1 MLHRKIT
8 ILLFIL
14 LLLPFSC
21 QSTTA
26 ADWSSPGEVNKIVT
40 EFRTPQIAPGSEGHF
55 SFLLTNPFDVEIK
68 NISVLAEPYLFVH
81 QDGTAEWGSLT
92 HLPIMKGSSSSSG
105 TDSISHLLPNEY
117 QTISWQ
123 ITTFPDTP
131 HDSWPSQPIYLVRLL
146 ITFDDGTMNV
156 SYASRGFFS
165 DDEWTKL
172 RSTGDLSVGGV
183 NLTYL
188 LSLGYNGIIPETS
201 FEVKENIPLWPVLVM
216 AAVAILCFIYGTYL
230 YSIRRPGT
238 ANVIFYMVSRIKSIL
253 EDLVGRIRKR

>member
-1 MLHRKIT
+1 MLRRKIA

-26 ADWSSPGEVNKIVT
+26 ADWSTPGEVNKIAT
-40 EFRTPQIAPGSEGHF
+40 EFRTPQISPGSEGHF
-55 SFLLTNPFDVEIK
+55 SFLLTNPFDIEIV

-81 QDGTAEWGSLT
+81 QDGTVEWEGLT
-92 HLPIMKGSSSSSG
+92 HLPIMKGSSSDSG
-105 TDSISHLLPNEY
+105 TVNVSRLLPNEY
-117 QTISWQ
+117 QTVSWQ
-123 ITTFPDTP
+123 IATFPDTP
-131 HDSWPSQPIYLVRLL
+131 HDSWPSQPIYLVRIL
-146 ITFDDGTMNV
+146 IAFNDGTTNV

-201 FEVKENIPLWPVLVM
+201 FEVKGDIPLWPVLVM
-216 AAVAILCFIYGTYL
+216 AAIAILCFVYGVHL

-238 ANVIFYMVSRIKSIL
+238 ANEIVYMVSRVKSNL
-253 EDLVGRIRKR
+253 ENLVGRIRKR